1 MTTVYP
7 DVMFAS
13 GPTFLNG
20 SSVNQLMPF
29 SYSNNRLDLPSA
41 SAAAYPSGSGD
52 TLGNAGATIR
62 MLGGVNQVL
71 MIGTNLQSVL
81 RGKTW
86 DGYTINPTAT
96 LTVVSPGIVT
106 RVQQLGATYLAP
118 TWDVKSYNVAPTTW
132 NNSNFVQYNATYL
145 FQKPLVIQVSSA
157 TNGGYTGPICI
168 TLQTSWDH

>member
-20 SSVNQLMPF
+20 STTQLMPF
-29 SYSNNRLDLPSA
+29 SYLNNKLDLPSA
-41 SAAAYPSGSGD
+41 NPSTYLSGSGD
-52 TLGNAGATIR
+52 TLGNAGVTIR

-71 MIGTNLQSVL
+71 SIGTNLQSVIK
-81 RGKTW
+81 GKTW
-86 DGYTINPTAT
+86 DGFTINPSAT

-118 TWDVKSYNVAPTTW
+118 TWDVKSYNVASTIW

-145 FQKPLVIQVSSA
+145 FQKPLVIQVSNA
-157 TNGGYTGPICI
+157 TNGVYTGPICI